1 MSDNQLLPA
10 IWILA
15 SMVVAV
21 LVTLFFSRARADHF
35 RSTLAGRAAEQVGR
49 LIYFVGVPYA
59 ALLAQS
65 ISTVDAGVTGTTGPI
80 LGWSSA
86 DWLRQ
91 LSSGLIIG
99 LLALIPIGLAA
110 RQMARAPHSAPLGVD
125 VRSAGAILI
134 DAAYAEIHWAF
145 YRTAPLIVLGDVY
158 PATLIG
164 LGFVGVEMLVA
175 IIRHGLGT
183 EPEEIQS
190 WIGQA
195 LLLAMSATLFILT
208 RNLWLIV
215 ALHLSVELTLNAWAT
230 RLAARSAPWPAV
242 PGEPEAPVLDDKLL
256 T

>member
-1 MSDNQLLPA
+1 VSDNQLLPA

-15 SMVVAV
+15 SMVAAV

-59 ALLAQS
+59 ALLTQS

-125 VRSAGAILI
+125 VRSTGAILI

-158 PATLIG
+158 LAALIG

-175 IIRHGLGT
+175 IIRYGLGT
-183 EPEEIQS
+183 EPEEVQS

-195 LLLAMSATLFILT
+195 LLLAMSAALFSLT

-215 ALHLSVELTLNAWAT
+215 ALHFSVELTLNAWAT
-230 RLAARSAPWPAV
+230 RLAARSAPRAAV
-242 PGEPEAPVLDDKLL
+242 PSEPEAPVLDDKRM

>member
-10 IWILA
+10 IWILS

-21 LVTLFFSRARADHF
+21 LVTLFFSRARADLF
-35 RSTLAGRAAEQVGR
+35 RSTLAGRLAEQVGR

-59 ALLAQS
+59 ALLTQS
-65 ISTVDAGVTGTTGPI
+65 ISTVDAGLTGTTGPI

-86 DWLRQ
+86 DWLHQ
-91 LSSGLIIG
+91 LSNGLIVS

-125 VRSAGAILI
+125 IRSTGAILI

-145 YRTAPLIVLGDVY
+145 YRTAPLIILGDVY
-158 PATLIG
+158 PATLFG
-164 LGFVGVEMLVA
+164 LGLVGVEMLVA
-175 IIRHGLGT
+175 LIRHGPGT

-195 LLLAMSATLFILT
+195 LLLAMSAALFILT
-208 RNLWLIV
+208 RNLWLII
-215 ALHLSVELTLNAWAT
+215 ALHLCVELILNAWAT
-230 RLAARSAPWPAV
+230 RLAAHSLPRVTV
-242 PGEPEAPVLDDKLL
+242 PSESEAPALDDKLM